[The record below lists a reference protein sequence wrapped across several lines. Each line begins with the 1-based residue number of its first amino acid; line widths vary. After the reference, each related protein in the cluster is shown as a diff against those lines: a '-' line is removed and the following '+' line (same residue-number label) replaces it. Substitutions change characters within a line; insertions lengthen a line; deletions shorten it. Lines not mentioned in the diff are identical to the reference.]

1 MPRARKEVA
10 PGEPYGQRQALEQM
24 QDAAPMA
31 SGMDLHASAV
41 AGAFNMQ
48 PPPPGGI
55 LGQPTGRPN
64 EPITAGLGIGA
75 GPGPEVLPQ
84 LNMREHKVTDQ
95 LMRAAEITGNPKLAE
110 MARRSRRPVGRQL
123 PRGRPLS

>member
-10 PGEPYGQRQALEQM
+10 PGEPYGQRKALEEM
-24 QDAAPMA
+24 AAAAPMA
-31 SGMDLHASAV
+31 EGMDLHATAV
-41 AGAFNMQ
+41 AGAFNME

-55 LGQPTGRPN
+55 LGQPTARPN
-64 EPITAGLGIGA
+64 EAITAGLGIGA

-84 LNMREHKVTDQ
+84 LNMRQHKVTDQ
-95 LMRAAEITGNPKLAE
+95 LMRAAQITGNPKLAE
-110 MARRSRRPVGRQL
+110 MARRSRRPIGRQL